1 MFLYPF
7 CDFMKQ
13 CPRCNNPLDNQ
24 INYCSGCG
32 FQFSPYPYQNLQPI
46 PSFKTSKKT
55 IIISIII
62 VAIVLISSL
71 ICIIKI
77 YNDTDKDGNSQGID
91 TFLVSVISANRT
103 SVQVNE
109 IITFDAGQ
117 SQGNITSYLWDFGD
131 GKKGDNV
138 SVIHSYSDGG
148 RYLVNLTVRN
158 KEGVTATST
167 ISIGVTLIAVIS
179 ANKTSVQVNENI
191 TFNAGQSQF
200 NISSYLWDFGDGKKG
215 DNVSVIHSYS
225 DGGRYLVNLT
235 VRNKEGVT
243 ATSTISIGVTLI
255 AVISA
260 NKTSVQVNENITFN
274 AGQSQFNI
282 SSYLWDFG
290 DGKKGDNVSV
300 IHSYRDGGKYRVEL
314 TVLSDRGA
322 TNSTEIYIGVTY
334 HQDENG
340 TLYAYPI
347 LPDSVIA
354 AVPIKNGSRNMNI
367 NLTIDPISIRSVD
380 MDITIYDLNNTA
392 IYNATHEGVTQQ
404 ETFLHSISKFQICG
418 DYKIELVC
426 NQGSADYDL
435 GIDVN
440 YKDT

>member
-1 MFLYPF
+1 M
-7 CDFMKQ
+7 
-13 CPRCNNPLDNQ
+13 
-24 INYCSGCG
+24 
-32 FQFSPYPYQNLQPI
+32 
-46 PSFKTSKKT
+46 
-55 IIISIII
+55 
-62 VAIVLISSL
+62 
-71 ICIIKI
+71 
-77 YNDTDKDGNSQGID
+77 
-91 TFLVSVISANRT
+91 
-103 SVQVNE
+103 
-109 IITFDAGQ
+109 
-117 SQGNITSYLWDFGD
+117 
-131 GKKGDNV
+131 
-138 SVIHSYSDGG
+138 
-148 RYLVNLTVRN
+148 
-158 KEGVTATST
+158 
-167 ISIGVTLIAVIS
+167 
-179 ANKTSVQVNENI
+179 
-191 TFNAGQSQF
+191 
-200 NISSYLWDFGDGKKG
+200 
-215 DNVSVIHSYS
+215 
-225 DGGRYLVNLT
+225 T